1 MTLSLWF
8 KRSSND
14 PAVALYQQFC
24 KKLARTGITKAD
36 YEGPQDF
43 AQRAQVAL
51 PKYQQQI
58 GSITTQFTTWR
69 YRQQDDQTL
78 ASLREEV
85 KAFKPK
91 R

>member
-1 MTLSLWF
+1 MTLSIWF
-8 KRSSND
+8 KRSPND

-24 KKLARTGITKAD
+24 KKLARAGITKAD

-43 AQRAQVAL
+43 AQRAQMVL
-51 PKYQQQI
+51 PNYQQQI
-58 GSITTQFTTWR
+58 DSITNLFTTWR

-85 KAFKPK
+85 KAFNPK
-91 R
+91 H